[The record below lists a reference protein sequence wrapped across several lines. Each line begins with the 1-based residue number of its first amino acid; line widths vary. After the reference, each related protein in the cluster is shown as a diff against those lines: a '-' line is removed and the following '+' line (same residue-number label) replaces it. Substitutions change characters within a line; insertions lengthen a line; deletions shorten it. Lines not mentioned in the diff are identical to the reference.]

1 MEQADREHF
10 DNVLLA
16 DEPGRVSRGTQSLM
30 RLMGVPPPPLPAEAV
45 K

>member
-10 DNVLLA
+10 DKVLLA

-30 RLMGVPPPPLPAEAV
+30 RLMGVPTPSPPSEAV
-45 K
+45 S

>member
-10 DNVLLA
+10 DNMLLA
-16 DEPGRVSRGTQSLM
+16 DEPGQVSRGTQSLM
-30 RLMGVPPPPLPAEAV
+30 KIMGVPIPPPPAEAV